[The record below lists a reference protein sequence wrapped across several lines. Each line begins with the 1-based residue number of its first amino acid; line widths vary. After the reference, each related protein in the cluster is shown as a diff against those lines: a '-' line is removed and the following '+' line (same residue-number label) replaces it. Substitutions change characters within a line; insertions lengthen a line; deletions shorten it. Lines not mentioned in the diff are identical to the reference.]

1 MKPEFPAAIPTFS
14 LLALAVQSALAST
27 LPAPAPRVVVSA
39 GSAWGAAAD
48 AWVGDTGNLKTGMP
62 STVKDG
68 GASTFCPAEWGGQAV
83 RKDVH

>member
-39 GSAWGAAAD
+39 GSAWGAA
-48 AWVGDTGNLKTGMP
+48 VGNLKIGMP

-68 GASTFCPAEWGGQAV
+68 RALTFCPAEWGGQAV
-83 RKDVH
+83 RNDVH